1 MKTNTY
7 VQIAQNDEIIKQN
20 NKIQEQNDEIIKQ
33 NNKIQEKNEEIIELL
48 KQKL

>member
-20 NKIQEQNDEIIKQ
+20 NKIQEQNDEII
-33 NNKIQEKNEEIIELL
+33 ELL
-48 KQKL
+48 RRIAEK

>member
-20 NKIQEQNDEIIKQ
+20 NKIQEQNDEIIS
-33 NNKIQEKNEEIIELL
+33 LL
-48 KQKL
+48 KQIANKGEM

>member
-20 NKIQEQNDEIIKQ
+20 NKIQEQNDEII
-33 NNKIQEKNEEIIELL
+33 ELL
-48 KQKL
+48 KQIANKGEM

>member
-20 NKIQEQNDEIIKQ
+20 NKIQEQNDEIIKLLRR
-33 NNKIQEKNEEIIELL
+33 IAEK
-48 KQKL
+48 